1 VVVVDNGIVAAGG
14 RVREPRSGEGTHGG
28 AWEELEDAAAGTRR
42 RREEDEFG
50 RTAAEK
56 WGGFM

>member
-1 VVVVDNGIVAAGG
+1 VVVVDDGIVAAGG

-28 AWEELEDAAAGTRR
+28 AWEERGDEAAAQ
-42 RREEDEFG
+42 E
-50 RTAAEK
+50 